1 MQRDALA
8 NIRKLREEGER
19 KAVVI
24 SATGTGKTYL
34 SAFDVRQFQPKRMLY
49 VANRDT
55 ILKSARESYQRVLG
69 CDEGELGLLTGNSKQ
84 T

>member
-1 MQRDALA
+1 MVGAIRGGIQELHASTHADSTTNAHGRIEPNAMQRDALA

-34 SAFDVRQFQPKRMLY
+34 PP
-49 VANRDT
+49 
-55 ILKSARESYQRVLG
+55 
-69 CDEGELGLLTGNSKQ
+69 
-84 T
+84 